1 MDCSASV
8 PMFHRPP
15 WILFQHDNGQTNV
28 KNCVPALPEWYL
40 LNGQSDVDLNP
51 DGC

>member
-8 PMFHRPP
+8 LMFHRPP
-15 WILFQHDNGQTNV
+15 WVLFQHDNGPTNV
-28 KNCVPALPEWYL
+28 KDCVPALPEWYL
-40 LNGQSDVDLNP
+40 LNGQTDVDLSP